1 MRIFLDVNPENNR
14 VLGWGSSPISQNS
27 IEVVVEDDHDV
38 LDHPFNYV
46 FIDREVILDEEYR
59 QQQMEAE
66 EFLKN
71 KPKPEQ
77 EIADLWYAIMTGSV
91 NNA

>member
-1 MRIFLDVNPENNR
+1 MKIHLNINPENNR
-14 VLGWGSSPISQNS
+14 VLGWGSSPVSQNS
-27 IEVVVEDDHDV
+27 IEFEVEDGHDV

-46 FIDREVILDEEYR
+46 FVDGEVVLDEEYR
-59 QQQMEAE
+59 QQQIETE
-66 EFLKN
+66 EFLKS
-71 KPKPEQ
+71 KPRPEQ